1 MTSHPPCLTVEVPDA
16 IDFEGAIALTQELMV
31 VMASGQV
38 PDAEIGR
45 AIAALVATPNGAR
58 GFFVTYLTDDRPL
71 ADSPADYLIEALR
84 HAPDPVADL
93 LVKNL
98 AMSAAMSVT
107 HQRNQN
113 PDMVASSQRVQQRS
127 AQLIQRLNLPSLYSK
142 LQDLLTSL
150 TNEAGAYTTFLQR
163 WGYDAEQRA
172 VIRTAV
178 EGVLG
183 ITHGE

>member
-1 MTSHPPCLTVEVPDA
+1 MIAPNLTIEVPDT

-31 VMASGQV
+31 AMAEGQV
-38 PDAEIGR
+38 AEAELGR
-45 AIAALVATPNGAR
+45 AIAALVGTVNGAR
-58 GFFVTYLTDDRPL
+58 GFFVAYLTDDRPL
-71 ADSPADYLIEALR
+71 ADSPADYLIAALR

-98 AMSAAMSVT
+98 AMSAAMSIT

-127 AQLIQRLNLPSLYSK
+127 AQLIQRLNLPSIHSK
-142 LQDLLTSL
+142 LHDLLTTL
-150 TNEAGAYTTFLQR
+150 TSDTGPYTAFLQR

-178 EGVLG
+178 EMAMG
-183 ITHGE
+183 HG